1 MSWDPMARH
10 CLLPVFV
17 ALMCAGCGQGSDNK
31 SLGQILNQTAP
42 TPVAAAP
49 EIRSLTLSRSTLE
62 IVVGRSE
69 TITVTGNFADGTS
82 RTVNASWTS
91 SNAAIA
97 SLDEFGVVQAVSSG
111 VATVTASVGSAVATA
126 TVTVSEAAR

>member
-1 MSWDPMARH
+1 MTWDPMARH

-17 ALMCAGCGQGSDNK
+17 ALMCAGCGQGSDKK
-31 SLGQILNQTAP
+31 SLGQILNQAAP

-69 TITVTGNFADGTS
+69 TITVTGNYADGTS
-82 RTVNASWTS
+82 RRVNASWTS
-91 SNAAIA
+91 SNATIA
-97 SLDEFGVVQAVSSG
+97 SPDEFGVIQAVSRG
-111 VATVTASVGSAVATA
+111 VATLTASVGSAVATA

>member
-1 MSWDPMARH
+1 MTWDPMARH

-17 ALMCAGCGQGSDNK
+17 ALMCAGCGQGSDKK

-42 TPVAAAP
+42 TAVAAAP

-69 TITVTGNFADGTS
+69 TITVTGNFSDGTS
-82 RTVNASWTS
+82 RRVNASWTS

-97 SLDEFGVVQAVSSG
+97 KLDEFGVVQAVSRG
-111 VATVTASVGSAVATA
+111 IATVTASFGSAVATA

>member
-1 MSWDPMARH
+1 MARH

-17 ALMCAGCGQGSDNK
+17 ALMCAGCGQGTDKK

-69 TITVTGNFADGTS
+69 TITVTGSFSDGTS
-82 RTVNASWTS
+82 RTVHASWTS
-91 SNAAIA
+91 SNASIA
-97 SLDEFGVVQAVSSG
+97 SPDEFGVVRAVSSG

-126 TVTVSEAAR
+126 TVTVTEAR

>member
-1 MSWDPMARH
+1 MTRH

-17 ALMCAGCGQGSDNK
+17 ALMCAGCGQGTGK

-49 EIRSLTLSRSTLE
+49 EIRSLTLSRLALE

-69 TITVTGNFADGTS
+69 TITVTGNFSDGTS
-82 RTVNASWTS
+82 RTVHASWTS
-91 SNAAIA
+91 SNASIA
-97 SLDEFGVVQAVSSG
+97 SPDEFGVVRAVSSG

-126 TVTVSEAAR
+126 TVTVTEAR

>member
-1 MSWDPMARH
+1 MARH

-31 SLGQILNQTAP
+31 RLGQILNQTAP
-42 TPVAAAP
+42 TTVAAAP

-69 TITVTGNFADGTS
+69 TITVTGNFSDGTS
-82 RTVNASWTS
+82 RRVNASWTS

-97 SLDEFGVVQAVSSG
+97 SLDEFGVVQAVSRG
-111 VATVTASVGSAVATA
+111 VVTVTASVGSAVATA
-126 TVTVSEAAR
+126 TVTVREAAR